1 MTLYNRFIFYFLY
14 IFCMGI
20 QSQGPSYEVPTGRRD
35 GLVSNMFL
43 ANDMPEVEDSIQEL
57 KAKFSRRGLTNK
69 DLVVLSGICIL
80 TL

>member
-1 MTLYNRFIFYFLY
+1 
-14 IFCMGI
+14 MGI
-20 QSQGPSYEVPTGRRD
+20 QSQGPSYEVATGRRD